1 MQDFE
6 TQAAYRFDMF
16 LSDLLVRKNAPKYAL
31 EGEITT
37 VFRRIEPKRVWE
49 A

>member
-1 MQDFE
+1 MRDFE
-6 TQAAYRFDMF
+6 IQAAYRCDMF
-16 LSDLLVRKNAPKYAL
+16 LSGLVRKNAPKYDL

>member
-16 LSDLLVRKNAPKYAL
+16 LSDLVRKNAPKYDL